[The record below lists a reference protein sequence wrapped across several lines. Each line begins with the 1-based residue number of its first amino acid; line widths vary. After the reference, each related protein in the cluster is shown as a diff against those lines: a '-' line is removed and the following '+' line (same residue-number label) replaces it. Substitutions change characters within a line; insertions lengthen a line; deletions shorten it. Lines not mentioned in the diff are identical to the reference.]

1 MINKTVNNRRREKG
15 QSLVEVALFLP
26 IFLVILAGLIE
37 VSQLVITQNRVSQA
51 ARVASRFGAN
61 GGQDEG
67 MVIVALNSITQTLG
81 MAEDEWDLWVVR
93 GEVNEA
99 GTAIVDATWEF
110 NHAYGI
116 SNTVRFSSIDED
128 AIKTQ
133 VLDELQAVLPS
144 SPSSNDYEDMVG
156 GIEFVGLFALHDIES
171 ILGLDAIPY
180 LTDLYT
186 IRGFSYMR
194 QIGETT
200 VVTNGCD
207 AFPIA
212 LRTDIRSVTPPNQGG
227 NPYPPANEFDYPDGR
242 HGAPPPPEYTD
253 FIYHRPNIPLDEARE
268 GDIFFVQQ
276 GFGSGNFGWLA
287 WNQGIAVSANTLA
300 NSLNWPGDSVDY
312 VDHNDGGQPATPLYP
327 HVVRG
332 YVNPMDTSDLDMQ
345 IGDWVAANTGSI
357 NSNAMND
364 VLEDHIDKER
374 QLRLIIWD
382 DSAQTGSNGMYRLSG
397 FGVFRLHGYH
407 LSQGQGGSWILAEFI
422 RLDNSCGQPV
432 ATP

>member
-116 SNTVRFSSIDED
+116 SNTVRFSIIDED

-194 QIGETT
+194 QTGETT

-207 AFPIA
+207 AFPITVSYLA
-212 LRTDIRSVTPPNQGG
+212 RSVTPPGQGS
-227 NPYPPANEFDYPDGR
+227 NPYPDESDFTGPAN
-242 HGAPPPPEYTD
+242 PPEYDD
-253 FIYHRPNIPLDEARE
+253 FIYHRPDIPLVQARE
-268 GDIFFVQQ
+268 GDVFYIFE
-276 GFGSGNFGWLA
+276 GFGSGNFGWLR
-287 WNQGIAVSANTLA
+287 WNTGLSGNTGTTA
-300 NSLNWPGDSVDY
+300 DSLGWPGDSKDY
-312 VDHNDGGQPATPLYP
+312 TDAGNCGSNCPTPLYP
-327 HVVRG
+327 HLVRG
-332 YVNPMDTSDLDMQ
+332 YVNPDDTSDLNLN
-345 IGDWVAANTGSI
+345 INDWVLANTGVS
-357 NSNAMND
+357 NSSSLRNILNQ
-364 VLEDHIDKER
+364 HISR
-374 QLRLIIWD
+374 TRNLRLIVWD
-382 DSAQTGSNGMYRLSG
+382 ESRGSGSNGAYKIYG
-397 FGVFRLHGYH
+397 FAVFELKGYSLQHG
-407 LSQGQGGSWILAEFI
+407 WILAEFV
-422 RLDNSCGQPV
+422 RWDTSCGQEANLP
-432 ATP
+432 